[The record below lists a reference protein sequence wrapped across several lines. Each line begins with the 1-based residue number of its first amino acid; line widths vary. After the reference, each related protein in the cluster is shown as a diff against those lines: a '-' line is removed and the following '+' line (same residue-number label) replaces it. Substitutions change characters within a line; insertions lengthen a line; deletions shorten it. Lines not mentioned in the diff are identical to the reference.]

1 MNEVNENDFLDSHFN
16 FAIVIRAD
24 ISSIQELKQ
33 IIAEK
38 KLNVRYQKLSTNF
51 LEIKEV
57 QK

>member
-57 QK
+57 QR